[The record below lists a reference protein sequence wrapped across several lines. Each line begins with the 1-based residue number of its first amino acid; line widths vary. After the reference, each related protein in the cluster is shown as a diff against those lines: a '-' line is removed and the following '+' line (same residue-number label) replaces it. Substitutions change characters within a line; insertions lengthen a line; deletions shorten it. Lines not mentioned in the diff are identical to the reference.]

1 MIWVQAGLFGGEGGE
16 TTGLG
21 SLLREM
27 LNGTLSTSKF
37 QLGVGASAAVAAAAA
52 TTTAISE
59 KISTSNGLWDTS
71 VSNVRTKLNPSRLRE
86 QMFAYTVTNQVV
98 DLFREVGL
106 PFVVRWLNGRSKKGH
121 NHQQQHASNSTSKES
136 ASTTGPQQASGPSP
150 GSSSA
155 VGMFITATAVTP
167 RKRVVFE
174 DEKEKGGLEERV
186 FLDKVR
192 DEAALPEYDLFVDY
206 NEMVVQFGY
215 VVLWSSVWPLAGGEF
230 YFLFLSQR
238 WKYILTHLSYFCSRV
253 ADKQPP

>member
-1 MIWVQAGLFGGEGGE
+1 MLWVQAVLFGGGSEGGE

-21 SLLREM
+21 SLLREI
-27 LNGTLSTSKF
+27 LNGTLSF
-37 QLGVGASAAVAAAAA
+37 QLGVGASAAVVAAA
-52 TTTAISE
+52 TMTTATANSE
-59 KISTSNGLWDTS
+59 KINTSTSNNGLWDIS

-106 PFVVRWLNGRSKKGH
+106 PFVVRWFNGRVNGKKGH
-121 NHQQQHASNSTSKES
+121 GHNHHHQHASNSSKES
-136 ASTTGPQQASGPSP
+136 AGPSSGQEQASGPSS

-230 YFLFLSQR
+230 RFSLSISVL
-238 WKYILTHLSYFCSRV
+238 KMNIYLL
-253 ADKQPP
+253 